1 MQHPFDNPEIA
12 AASQLRGCTGPVF
25 QALVPAANVECKSK
39 DAPCRPAPGRF
50 CLSVFA
56 PAYDGRLRNPR
67 QPWVA
72 IPTPSGTR
80 PKQFVDAGGFHV

>member
-12 AASQLRGCTGPVF
+12 AASQLRGRTGPVF

-50 CLSVFA
+50 CWRVFA
-56 PAYDGRLRNPR
+56 TGVLLAAQSPATLGCHPHAFGH
-67 QPWVA
+67 PPEA
-72 IPTPSGTR
+72 IC
-80 PKQFVDAGGFHV
+80 